1 MRFRNSNEGKGGKEA
16 TFYVG
21 KKIWWLR
28 HEHRLDMTSCYRRN
42 HEAVPRAA
50 CRDQEIRETIK
61 LVLS

>member
-1 MRFRNSNEGKGGKEA
+1 MRFRNSNEGKGRA

-21 KKIWWLR
+21 KKIWWLG
-28 HEHRLDMTSCYRRN
+28 HERLDMTSCYRRN